1 MTDTS
6 IPESVAKWEPL
17 IKGAIPYPE
26 ISIDLVL
33 ALIWQESAG
42 DPWAI
47 RHEYAYQYFF
57 NHKDNYALYDKNQS
71 VSGNRIKA
79 QTILGLTEFF
89 AQSTSWGLLQIMGAA
104 ARERGFKARYLSELC
119 DPEVNLM
126 FGIKHLHEWGFNYGK
141 LDLQPALTRWNGSA
155 QYAGEVIEKLGLVQV

>member
-1 MTDTS
+1 MIDTS
-6 IPESVAKWEPL
+6 IPEAVARWEPL
-17 IKGAIPYPE
+17 IKGNIPYPE
-26 ISIDLVL
+26 ISVDLVL

-42 DPWAI
+42 NEWAI
-47 RHEYAYQYFF
+47 RHEYAYQYFY
-57 NHKDNYALYDKNQS
+57 NYKDHYALYDRNQS

-119 DPEVNLM
+119 DPQANLL
-126 FGIKHLHEWGFNYGK
+126 FGLKHLHEWGFNYGK
-141 LDLQPALTRWNGSA
+141 LDIKPALTRWNGSA
-155 QYAGEVIEKLGLVQV
+155 QYAGEVIEKLGLVRV